1 MALFN
6 EDIKFKIESAL
17 TGIGGELRK
26 FIGDNYA
33 SCRITFPGDMWA
45 EVLIETSRGRTY
57 EDENGNTI
65 LETKIVSKINWPAC
79 GAQELE
85 NFTAFQCA
93 LCEAGVLLHRLN
105 AVLPKTVSEIVYTRE
120 ENVRRKAEKTA
131 RVMQAEVE
139 NVLRRL
145 ELKNMRLDKSKSFDV
160 QRGAV
165 PVGVYNVTIGNKAY
179 SVTVADEVWE
189 VTRIG

>member
-6 EDIKFKIESAL
+6 EDIKCKIESIFADL
-17 TGIGGELRK
+17 LNVERK
-26 FIGDNYA
+26 FIGDDYA
-33 SCRITFPGDMWA
+33 SCRISYLDKWA
-45 EVLIETSRGRTY
+45 EIFVETCRGRTY

-65 LETKIVSKINWPAC
+65 LKAKIVSKINWPTC

-93 LCEAGVLLHRLN
+93 LNQASIGCHRLN
-105 AVLPKTVSEIVYTRE
+105 DVLPKTTSEIVYTRE

-145 ELKNMRLDKSKSFDV
+145 ELKNVRLDKSKSFDV

-165 PVGVYNVTIGNKAY
+165 PVGGYNVTIGNKAY

>member
-1 MALFN
+1 MVLFN
-6 EDIKFKIESAL
+6 EDIKLKIESAL
-17 TGIGGELRK
+17 TGIEGVSRK
-26 FIGDNYA
+26 IIDDYGANI
-33 SCRITFPGDMWA
+33 RITYPGDMWV
-45 EVLIETSRGRTY
+45 EVYVERRRGRSY
-57 EDENGNTI
+57 EDEDGNTVV
-65 LETKIVSKINWPAC
+65 ETVIVSKVNWPAC
-79 GAQELE
+79 GSQELE

-93 LCEAGVLLHRLN
+93 LCEAGMFLYRLN
-105 AVLPKTVSEIVYTRE
+105 AVLPKTVSEIVSTRE

-179 SVTVADEVWE
+179 SVTVTDEVWE